1 MFWFKLKK
9 RDIQYTGSRICMVI
23 VVSNLFLYFTFKYL
37 SWLFPRS
44 QCQAQLPATGVP
56 VTRQRADQ
64 MKEMFQEYVKN
75 RTLSNWK
82 FWIVSFLNY
91 IIHIIHS
98 HSTTVIQMIHCSNFL
113 IIEQAFSLTN
123 LKFST
128 IIQGLFDT
136 YNNMVSTASIDELCR
151 TTLAWLDQHCSLV
164 VLRPGKFIQ
173 HVRCTW

>member
-1 MFWFKLKK
+1 
-9 RDIQYTGSRICMVI
+9 
-23 VVSNLFLYFTFKYL
+23 
-37 SWLFPRS
+37 
-44 QCQAQLPATGVP
+44 
-56 VTRQRADQ
+56 

-98 HSTTVIQMIHCSNFL
+98 HSTTVIQMIRCLIVHVKLFDNKTSLFL
-113 IIEQAFSLTN
+113 DKS
-123 LKFST
+123 KFST

-173 HVRCTW
+173 HVRCTWKLLVYCAQLTDKFCKIWWNKKLYKVKNWGKKSPSSIYMCPSVISHIISFYGVNKTN

>member
-1 MFWFKLKK
+1 MLQKTAEYCKKLKAERK
-9 RDIQYTGSRICMVI
+9 QMQNEAEILKQEIESLNVQI
-23 VVSNLFLYFTFKYL
+23 
-37 SWLFPRS
+37 S

-75 RTLSNWK
+75 RTLANWK
-82 FWIVSFLNY
+82 FWI
-91 IIHIIHS
+91 
-98 HSTTVIQMIHCSNFL
+98 
-113 IIEQAFSLTN
+113 
-123 LKFST
+123 FST

-164 VLRPGKFIQ
+164 VLRPAVLNALRQLSTTTSILSDPSRMPEHATEAVLKTDKSTGS
-173 HVRCTW
+173 